1 VQHELNNSTFL
12 AVSRWLETTRL
23 TILRLKT
30 ALYCFEHQR
39 VEQVTHVFPNRTV
52 ALDCGCRRNLY
63 NRSDDEIFNYE
74 VEKMKRKDEPRILRY
89 NPTDYGYMKPLKPR
103 AA

>member
-1 VQHELNNSTFL
+1 MNDTTFKD
-12 AVSRWLETTRL
+12 VTRWLETTRW

-39 VEQVTHVFPNRTV
+39 VERVTDVFPNRTV
-52 ALDCGCRRNLY
+52 ALDCGCRRPLF
-63 NRSDDEIFNYE
+63 NRSDDEIHNHL
-74 VEKMKRKDEPRILRY
+74 VEKVKRQNALPVLGRY
-89 NPTDYGYMKPLKPR
+89 NPPEHKYLKSRR